1 MHKHGPEHTCTQ
13 TNTYV
18 YTFAENSSEDKRAT
32 PASLKEKH
40 SKVPRNCKPYAP
52 QLVREHTHG
61 HALLERERERDETCA
76 HDRTYWRRC
85 LAIRE
90 ADRHGVSG
98 SNRPSPKNQENQSV
112 TGSVVSGEKDERR
125 PGLRKVHLLTLPHTA
140 MQYSSV
146 SKLFRL
152 PPHPP

>member
-1 MHKHGPEHTCTQ
+1 MECTSMDPNTHVHGQ
-13 TNTYV
+13 THM

-32 PASLKEKH
+32 PAGLKGKH
-40 SKVPRNCKPYAP
+40 SKVPRDCKPYAP

-61 HALLERERERDETCA
+61 HALLERERDEMCA

-85 LAIRE
+85 PAIRE
-90 ADRHGVSG
+90 ADRHRVSG
-98 SNRPSPKNQENQSV
+98 SNRLSPENQENQSV
-112 TGSVVSGEKDERR
+112 TGSIVSGEKDERW